1 MSALDRPSEVLLVAF
16 FDAADKAEAAARA
29 LLHSGLGADHVALL
43 ARESRGAALKAVPLS
58 ASLRLPGVG
67 RAVARGS
74 LAVELGHGSA
84 VGGGEER
91 LGTALRR
98 LGLSITDAPRLA
110 RAVQADLVLVLAAVP
125 REEAL
130 GWGHLL
136 QGAGAVSLT
145 ARPRLGYWPPTPT
158 RVTSPAVRGRRA
170 RRASEKHRH
179 SHGQTTPPRG
189 CHSASRGRLPAGVPI
204 KASGP

>member
-1 MSALDRPSEVLLVAF
+1 VSALDRPSEVLLVAF
-16 FDAADKAEAAARA
+16 FDAVDKAEAAARA
-29 LLHSGLGADHVALL
+29 LLHSGLGVDQVAFL

-67 RAVARGS
+67 QAVARGS

-84 VGGGEER
+84 AGSGEER

-98 LGLSITDAPRLA
+98 LGLSVTDVPRLA
-110 RAVQADLVLVLAAVP
+110 RAVQADLILVLAAVP

-130 GWGHLL
+130 GWGRAL

-145 ARPRLGYWPPTPT
+145 ARPRLGYWPPSPT
-158 RVTSPAVRGRRA
+158 RALSPPVGRRRA
-170 RRASEKHRH
+170 RREPLRLSARSSWALRPAPAPA
-179 SHGQTTPPRG
+179 GRG
-189 CHSASRGRLPAGVPI
+189 SRGRAAGR
-204 KASGP
+204 SQ